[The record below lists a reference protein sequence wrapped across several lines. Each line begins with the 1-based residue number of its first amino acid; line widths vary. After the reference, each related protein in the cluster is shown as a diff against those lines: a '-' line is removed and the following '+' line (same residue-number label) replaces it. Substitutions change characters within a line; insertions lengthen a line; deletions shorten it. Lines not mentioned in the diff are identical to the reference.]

1 MTIFMIFLLF
11 ILGFIILKIIKNGG
25 FIFIGLLILFLIL
38 WYAELRWYFT
48 IEANIVVVIVLII
61 LSYLVSMISQKAKK
75 EIKKAE
81 IRKKIQEEET
91 KTKNISDKRNE
102 LLIRIQDDNDDKA
115 KIELGKIYVEK
126 FFNLPEKDKNSEKLL
141 EQAFGLFDFLIK
153 KGNVNGFIYKGMT
166 LEKIGKEK
174 EKFGDEIY
182 NIENIYYDAANAYIE
197 TNIDD
202 YIYKA
207 GEIYWKL
214 YNELGYSQYLKSAKK
229 SYEKISSRDE
239 RAKRRLGEIFL
250 VEKSM

>member
-11 ILGFIILKIIKNGG
+11 ILDFIILKIIKNGG

-38 WYAELRWYFT
+38 WYAELHWYFT

-115 KIELGKIYVEK
+115 KIELGEIYVEK

-182 NIENIYYDAANAYIE
+182 DIEDIYYDAANAYME

-229 SYEKISSRDE
+229 SYEKISNRDE

-250 VEKSM
+250 VEKSI

>member
-141 EQAFGLFDFLIK
+141 EQAFGLFNFLIK
-153 KGNVNGFIYKGMT
+153 KGNVNGFI
-166 LEKIGKEK
+166 LKE
-174 EKFGDEIY
+174 
-182 NIENIYYDAANAYIE
+182 
-197 TNIDD
+197 
-202 YIYKA
+202 
-207 GEIYWKL
+207 
-214 YNELGYSQYLKSAKK
+214 
-229 SYEKISSRDE
+229 
-239 RAKRRLGEIFL
+239 
-250 VEKSM
+250 

>member
-11 ILGFIILKIIKNGG
+11 ILGFIILKIIKNGE

-38 WYAELRWYFT
+38 WYTKLRWYFT

-81 IRKKIQEEET
+81 IRKKIQEKET

-182 NIENIYYDAANAYIE
+182 DIEDIYYDAANAYME

-214 YNELGYSQYLKSAKK
+214 YNELGYNQYLKSAKK
-229 SYEKISSRDE
+229 SYEKISNRDE

-250 VEKSM
+250 VEKSI

>member
-11 ILGFIILKIIKNGG
+11 ILDFIILKIIKNGG

-38 WYAELRWYFT
+38 WYAELHWYFT

-102 LLIRIQDDNDDKA
+102 LLIRIPDDNDDKA

-182 NIENIYYDAANAYIE
+182 DIEDIYYDAANAYME

-214 YNELGYSQYLKSAKK
+214 YNELGYNQYLKSAKK
-229 SYEKISSRDE
+229 SYEKISNRDE

-250 VEKSM
+250 VEKSI

>member
-38 WYAELRWYFT
+38 WYTELRWYFT

-102 LLIRIQDDNDDKA
+102 LLIRIPDDNDDKA

-141 EQAFGLFDFLIK
+141 E
-153 KGNVNGFIYKGMT
+153 
-166 LEKIGKEK
+166 
-174 EKFGDEIY
+174 
-182 NIENIYYDAANAYIE
+182 
-197 TNIDD
+197 
-202 YIYKA
+202 
-207 GEIYWKL
+207 
-214 YNELGYSQYLKSAKK
+214 
-229 SYEKISSRDE
+229 
-239 RAKRRLGEIFL
+239 
-250 VEKSM
+250 

>member
-38 WYAELRWYFT
+38 WYTELRWYFT

-102 LLIRIQDDNDDKA
+102 LLIRIQDNNDDKA

-182 NIENIYYDAANAYIE
+182 DIEDIYYDAANAYIE

-229 SYEKISSRDE
+229 K
-239 RAKRRLGEIFL
+239 FL
-250 VEKSM
+250 VEMNGLKDV

>member
-11 ILGFIILKIIKNGG
+11 ILDFIILKIIKNGG

-38 WYAELRWYFT
+38 WYAELHWYFT

-182 NIENIYYDAANAYIE
+182 DIEDIYYDAANAYME

-214 YNELGYSQYLKSAKK
+214 YNELGYNQYLKSAKK
-229 SYEKISSRDE
+229 SYERISNRDE

-250 VEKSM
+250 VEKSI

>member
-11 ILGFIILKIIKNGG
+11 ILDFIILKIIKNGG

-38 WYAELRWYFT
+38 WYAELHWYFT

-102 LLIRIQDDNDDKA
+102 LLIRIPDDNDDKA

-126 FFNLPEKDKNSEKLL
+126 FFDLPEKDKNSEKLL

-182 NIENIYYDAANAYIE
+182 DIEDIYYDAANAYME

-214 YNELGYSQYLKSAKK
+214 YNELGYNQYLKSAKK
-229 SYEKISSRDE
+229 SYEKISNRDE

-250 VEKSM
+250 VEKSI